1 MGANTLKTLVR
12 SCFSEVTFLESSNY
26 TVSPALQLKMT
37 DSAHAVSAAGGRGT
51 FFIFLSSLLSVLQ
64 EKPLYTE

>member
-1 MGANTLKTLVR
+1 MGANALKTLVR

-26 TVSPALQLKMT
+26 TVSPASQLKMT
-37 DSAHAVSAAGGRGT
+37 FSAHGVSAAGGRGT

-64 EKPLYTE
+64 EKPLHTE